1 MQVKNYKIK
10 ANCNDDENKNFN
22 RKSNGEKILIN
33 FLSSLPPSSGAS
45 GNFMGSTVVGAVVAG
60 GIAVVFGTLL
70 LLGRPT
76 SLV

>member
-1 MQVKNYKIK
+1 MMMKIK
-10 ANCNDDENKNFN
+10 YQRKN
-22 RKSNGEKILIN
+22 NGEY

-70 LLGRPT
+70 LGRPT
-76 SLV
+76 SS